1 MLKIISPVMFKWT
14 ALNYTEN
21 PTCGVNA
28 PFGTVISGKILEVA
42 NRQVVEPQEQFTI
55 SQDFWRN
62 SGFHLL
68 ERDDEGRLS
77 ITDDFLRA
85 YLMRPEIRPAEESG
99 PNEIALHDAL
109 MDEPRRDPPA
119 AALQAIE
126 DADARDNYR
135 ILLAFLGRLKRAA
148 SLESCYLGIFSGGE
162 VAVPPLFIDQLAQI
176 IVRGILEG
184 CDDALEP
191 RAGELFFREQKAST
205 DDGAVMLA
213 DLETVEMHASGSSL
227 GSLGRLIVES
237 QAQLATVNLEVLD
250 TENAQAYWLRDQRH
264 DFVISMNFGRAAN
277 KAFCRVMEKW
287 IRHFFGVAVSIKPL
301 RSVEDHGWAWHI
313 GLDSESTAML
323 NGLWRGEE
331 IEPGTLRR
339 MLALFRLDF
348 EDPASMRADLAG
360 KPVYMALSM
369 NENGVVRMKPQNLL
383 LNLPLA
389 SPT

>member
-1 MLKIISPVMFKWT
+1 M
-14 ALNYTEN
+14 
-21 PTCGVNA
+21 
-28 PFGTVISGKILEVA
+28 EVA
-42 NRQVVEPQEQFTI
+42 NRQVVELQEQFTI

-68 ERDDEGRLS
+68 ERDNAGRLY

-99 PNEIALHDAL
+99 PNEIALHEAL
-109 MDEPRRDPPA
+109 MEDPRRDPPA
-119 AALQAIE
+119 SELE
-126 DADARDNYR
+126 TVEEADARDNYR
-135 ILLAFLGRLKRAA
+135 VLLAFLGRLKRAA
-148 SLESCYLGIFSGGE
+148 SLESCYLEIFSGGE

-213 DLETVEMHASGSSL
+213 DLETVEMHASGGSL

-237 QAQLATVNLEVLD
+237 QASLARVDLDVLD
-250 TENAQAYWLRDQRH
+250 TENAHVYWMRDQRH
-264 DFVISMNFGRAAN
+264 DLVISMNFGRAAN
-277 KAFCRVMEKW
+277 RAFCRVMEKW
-287 IRHFFGVAVSIKPL
+287 ILHFFGVAVSVLPL
-301 RSVEDHGWAWHI
+301 RAIEDHAWAWHI
-313 GLDSESTAML
+313 GLDSESTAIL

-348 EDPASMRADLAG
+348 EDPATMRADVAG
-360 KPVYMALSM
+360 RPIYMALSM

-389 SPT
+389 SSS